1 MKEKEKKRKKGRK
14 PPRKECEKEEAN
26 RRDVKLGEGKA
37 QAVVIIALIVN
48 YINTKG

>member
-1 MKEKEKKRKKGRK
+1 MNEKEREKKGRK
-14 PPRKECEKEEAN
+14 TPRKECEKEEAN

-48 YINTKG
+48 YINTKV